1 MFSSLSKRLQD
12 AFDSIGKGGT
22 VTEQDLKDVMREV
35 RMALLEADVAL
46 PIVKDFVKQVR
57 ERAIG
62 AEVHKK
68 LRPGEQIV
76 KIVHEELEIVLGE
89 PGRLTFSG
97 SQKPHVIMMVG
108 LQGSGKTTSS
118 AKLALYLMKE
128 MNRKPFLVAADTY
141 RPAAVD
147 QLVTLAKQVNVEYH
161 QEGTSATPPEI
172 ARRGLKAAKEA
183 NADVCIIDTAGRLQI
198 DETLMQ
204 ELERIKAD
212 TDPAEVLLVADAM
225 TGQEAVNIA
234 KGFNERVGITGLVL
248 TKVDGDARGGAALSM
263 RHVTGVPIKFMGTGE
278 KISIQ
283 NFEMFHPDRIAQRI
297 LGMGDVMSLIET
309 VEQQFDEEEAERLQK
324 RLMENEFSLQDFLE
338 QLQKIRKM
346 GSISRILGMV
356 PGMSKLQNNEAF
368 NEQDIES
375 RIKRVEAI
383 LNSMTAEERRKP
395 KLLSK
400 GGASRKKR
408 IAKGSGTEVRDINDV
423 IKQYRQMKKM
433 MDGLRKGKMPNIPG
447 LSPSDLNQLQ

>member
-1 MFSSLSKRLQD
+1 MFTSLSKRLQD
-12 AFDSIGKGGT
+12 AFDSIGKGGV
-22 VTEQDLKDVMREV
+22 VTEQDLKDSMREV
-35 RMALLEADVAL
+35 RLALLEADVAL

-57 ERAIG
+57 ERALG

-76 KIVHEELEIVLGE
+76 KIVHEELENILGE
-89 PGRLTFSG
+89 PGRLDFSR

-128 MNRKPFLVAADTY
+128 MNRTPFLVAADTY
-141 RPAAVD
+141 RPAAVE
-147 QLVTLAKQVNVEYH
+147 QLVTLARQINVNYH
-161 QEGTSATPPEI
+161 EEGTSATPPEI
-172 ARRGLKAAKEA
+172 ARRGLKAAQAA

-198 DETLMQ
+198 DETLMA

-212 TDPAEVLLVADAM
+212 TKPAEVLLVADAM

-234 KGFNERVGITGLVL
+234 RGFNERVGITGLVL

-263 RHVTGVPIKFMGTGE
+263 RSVTGVPIKFMGTGE

-297 LGMGDVMSLIET
+297 LGMGDVMTLIET
-309 VEQQFDEEEAERLQK
+309 VEQQFDEAEAERMQK
-324 RLMENEFSLQDFLE
+324 RLMANEFTLQDFLE
-338 QLQKIRKM
+338 QLQKIKKM
-346 GSISRILGMV
+346 GSISRLLGMI
-356 PGMSKLQNNEAF
+356 PGLSKMQLNEAF
-368 NEQDIES
+368 NDQEIEM
-375 RIKRVEAI
+375 RIRRVEAM
-383 LNSMTAEERRKP
+383 LNSMTPEERNKP

-408 IAKGSGTEVRDINDV
+408 IARGSGTQVKDINDL
-423 IKQYRQMKKM
+423 IAQYRHMKKM

-447 LSPSDLNQLQ
+447 LSQKDLSQLQ